1 MKTYLKHF
9 QNRNMKTYLKHFQSR
24 VPATPDAALAAHAPQ
39 GHIKKTL

>member
-9 QNRNMKTYLKHFQSR
+9 QNTYLKHFQSR